1 MKKLVFGSVSGLP
14 PRPSDAQPFVHRP
27 QERDQGHGVEVE
39 HRLGPAAEAA
49 GGIVAGDGQDVLET
63 LGGVTPG
70 GRFQAVAVHVL
81 AGQVQ
86 DHAAS
91 ALGHQAAEPV
101 GREHRPAAR
110 IVGDRDPA
118 DPRIGQQVPGEGRQ
132 IARRID
138 RLQAA
143 RGDHLR
149 AVIEPAG
156 GEHLPVCHAFV
167 GGNHV
172 GRGPLQSTL
181 RDSCREAAVPAARVD
196 MASVAVTPTSWPAPP
211 PCWRCRCSRRRR
223 SRRRTAG

>member
-1 MKKLVFGSVSGLP
+1 MTHWAPAAILRTSLKYCGTSSRSWRLNGETTQPMKKLVFGSVSGLP
-14 PRPSDAQPFVHRP
+14 PRPVTLSPSFIDRKSVIRA
-27 QERDQGHGVEVE
+27 DGVEVE

-63 LGGVTPG
+63 LGGIAPG
-70 GRFQAVAVHVL
+70 GRLQAVAVHVL

-86 DHAAS
+86 DHAVA
-91 ALGHQAAEPV
+91 ALGHQPAEPV
-101 GREHRPAAR
+101 GRKHRPAAR

-118 DPRIGQQVPGEGRQ
+118 DARIGQQVPGEGRQ

-138 RLQAA
+138 RLQSA

-167 GGNHV
+167 GSSHV
-172 GRGPLQSTL
+172 GL
-181 RDSCREAAVPAARVD
+181 
-196 MASVAVTPTSWPAPP
+196 TPS
-211 PCWRCRCSRRRR
+211 
-223 SRRRTAG
+223 